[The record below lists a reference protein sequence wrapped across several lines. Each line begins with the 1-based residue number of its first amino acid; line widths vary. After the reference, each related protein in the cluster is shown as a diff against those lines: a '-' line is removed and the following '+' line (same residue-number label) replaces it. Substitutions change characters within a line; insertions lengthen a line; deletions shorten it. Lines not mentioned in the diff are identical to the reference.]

1 MTPKVFEK
9 CIKCTEPFFSMRQKE
24 LKCLKCLISLYIK
37 YSTVDNRQ
45 HLKLVSAIFI
55 EFLFFTKSWHFKN
68 YKKYFLF
75 YLKSSFSPRDIH
87 FYLFS
92 PFPHFP
98 LSAIALV
105 VKPRKISKLTTS
117 STV

>member
-1 MTPKVFEK
+1 MTPKVSEK
-9 CIKCTEPFFSMRQKE
+9 CIKCTEPFLSMRQKA
-24 LKCLKCLISLYIK
+24 LKCLKCLISFYIK

-45 HLKLVSAIFI
+45 YLKLVSAIFI
-55 EFLFFTKSWHFKN
+55 KFLFFTKSWHFRN

-75 YLKSSFSPRDIH
+75 YLKSFFSSRDIH

-92 PFPHFP
+92 SFPHFLQP
-98 LSAIALV
+98 TIALEV
-105 VKPRKISKLTTS
+105 EPRKISKFTIS